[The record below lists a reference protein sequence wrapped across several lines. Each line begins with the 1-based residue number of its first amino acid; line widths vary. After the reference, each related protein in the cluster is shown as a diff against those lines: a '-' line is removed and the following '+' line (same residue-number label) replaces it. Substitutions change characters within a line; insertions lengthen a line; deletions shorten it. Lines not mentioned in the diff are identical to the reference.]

1 MKAVALLLDG
11 LPLQPPES
19 SERNGSDEKG
29 KIFYKFVVAYTVKLC
44 SKLSVMFFFYR
55 YFSLF
60 MELIQEH
67 FGGHN
72 TLASPESIQ
81 QQQLQRNVFSLKQYT
96 ITAMS
101 NMLMANIECGLSH
114 ALSKCT
120 LCLMLVALCYLF

>member
-29 KIFYKFVVAYTVKLC
+29 KIFYKCVNYLAYTVAIRKYLFWSC
-44 SKLSVMFFFYR
+44 QCHFFLR

-60 MELIQEH
+60 MELIREH
-67 FGGHN
+67 FGSHN

-81 QQQLQRNVFSLKQYT
+81 QQQQQRNVFSLKQYT
-96 ITAMS
+96 ITAM
-101 NMLMANIECGLSH
+101 ANNYVDG
-114 ALSKCT
+114 
-120 LCLMLVALCYLF
+120 

>member
-44 SKLSVMFFFYR
+44 SRLSVVFLFYR

-60 MELIQEH
+60 MELIREH

-72 TLASPESIQ
+72 TLASLESIQ
-81 QQQLQRNVFSLKQYT
+81 QQQQQRNVFSLKQYT

-101 NMLMANIECGLSH
+101 NMPMANIECDLSH
-114 ALSKCT
+114 ALSKCALCFT
-120 LCLMLVALCYLF
+120 LLTLCYLL